1 MNHSYEDITYEK
13 QDAVAFI
20 TIKRP
25 NKLNAFRSKTIEELT
40 GALKDAGEDRKIGV
54 VVLKGAGGK
63 AFCVGGDIEEMRNF
77 DYWSGKN
84 SLKNSS
90 ISFS

>member
-1 MNHSYEDITYEK
+1 MNYGYEDIIYEK
-13 QDAVAFI
+13 QDGIAFI

-63 AFCVGGDIEEMRNF
+63 AFWVGGDIEEMRNF
-77 DYWSGKN
+77 DY
-84 SLKNSS
+84 
-90 ISFS
+90 